1 MYTTR
6 NSWLILL
13 GILSI
18 LGFACKKMIDPA
30 FTNTHYPA
38 DIEEI
43 FVNKCATAGCHND
56 KSYQNAANLNM
67 SSWESLLQGGVSGSV
82 VIPFSVN
89 QSSLL
94 QFINTYDDLGI
105 RSSPT
110 MPINGQAL
118 SREEVIRVKTWIAEG
133 CPSRNG
139 EIPFASNPT
148 TRAKAYIT
156 NQGCD
161 LVSVVDAETRLVMRY
176 VSVGHDPNQ
185 IELPHRIAVSPDGKY
200 WYLCFTNGS
209 YVQKFDAHYDTLVSE
224 VFIGPAMWNIIVT
237 SSDGKKAF
245 VSDLSSNG
253 KLVELDLMNMTVSKT
268 LQGSGLFTFPH
279 GLAYSQT
286 HDTIY
291 STAQYGN
298 MIYRIIPS
306 VPQVDK
312 ISLVKGALPITTPQL
327 QDPHEV
333 LMSPDYSK
341 YFVTCR
347 SSNEL
352 RVMAAGVD
360 TLLKV
365 IPMGIHPLTFDYS
378 KKRNLLFI
386 TNQEDPN
393 PVYPMF
399 KGSVYVVDMNTL
411 TVVRKIY
418 EKFYQPHGIGVD
430 DKKDLLYVASRNA
443 DATGPAPHHIS
454 ECEGRN
460 GFFHV
465 IDLNTWQVVKSASE
479 VSVDSYSLGVR
490 E

>member
-1 MYTTR
+1 MYIAR
-6 NSWLILL
+6 NSWLILF

-43 FVNKCATAGCHND
+43 FVNKCATAGCHNE

-67 SSWESLLQGGVSGSV
+67 SSWETLLQGGVSGSV
-82 VIPFSVN
+82 VIPYSVN

-110 MPINGQAL
+110 MPINGQPL
-118 SREEVIRVKTWIAEG
+118 SREEVTRVKTWIAEG
-133 CPSRNG
+133 CPSREG

-200 WYLCFTNGS
+200 WYVCFTNGS

-224 VFIGPAMWNIIVT
+224 VFIGPAMWNVIVT
-237 SSDGKKAF
+237 SYDGKKAF

-253 KLVELDLMNMTVSKT
+253 KLVEIDLMTMAVTKT

-291 STAQYGN
+291 ATAQYGN

-312 ISLVKGALPITTPQL
+312 ISLVKGALPVTTPQL

-333 LMSPDYSK
+333 LMSPDFSQ
-341 YFVTCR
+341 YFVTCQ

-352 RVMAAGVD
+352 RVMRRQR
-360 TLLKV
+360 
-365 IPMGIHPLTFDYS
+365 HW
-378 KKRNLLFI
+378 
-386 TNQEDPN
+386 
-393 PVYPMF
+393 
-399 KGSVYVVDMNTL
+399 
-411 TVVRKIY
+411 
-418 EKFYQPHGIGVD
+418 
-430 DKKDLLYVASRNA
+430 ASRL
-443 DATGPAPHHIS
+443 GPASLTPASLVLTPYSCSQARSTQQSVCSSATIS
-454 ECEGRN
+454 RL
-460 GFFHV
+460 V
-465 IDLNTWQVVKSASE
+465 ISTSSRSTKHLHPWFLHGPRLLVPTSSAPTQTVEPSHW
-479 VSVDSYSLGVR
+479 VTLSAQQAPSSSPR
-490 E
+490 H